1 MTASV
6 VIYTTRWCPFCIRAK
21 HLLQQKQVSFE
32 EIPVDSDRDLRA
44 EMAQRAGRTSV
55 PQIWINDEH
64 IGGCDELYAL
74 ERRGALDTLLHT
86 SH

>member
-1 MTASV
+1 M
-6 VIYTTRWCPFCIRAK
+6 
-21 HLLQQKQVSFE
+21 LQQKQVSFE

-44 EMAQRAGRTSV
+44 QMAQRAGRTSV
-55 PQIWINDEH
+55 PQIWINNEH

-74 ERRGALDTLLHT
+74 ERRGALDTLLHI

>member
-44 EMAQRAGRTSV
+44 QMAQRAGRTSV
-55 PQIWINDEH
+55 PQIWINNEH

>member
-1 MTASV
+1 M
-6 VIYTTRWCPFCIRAK
+6 
-21 HLLQQKQVSFE
+21 LQQKQVSFK

-44 EMAQRAGRTSV
+44 QMAQRAGRTSV
-55 PQIWINDEH
+55 PQIWINNEH

>member
-44 EMAQRAGRTSV
+44 QMAQRAGRTSV
-55 PQIWINDEH
+55 PQIWINNEH

-74 ERRGALDTLLHT
+74 ERRGALDTLLHI

>member
-1 MTASV
+1 M
-6 VIYTTRWCPFCIRAK
+6 
-21 HLLQQKQVSFE
+21 LQQKQVSFE

-44 EMAQRAGRTSV
+44 QMAQRAGRTSV
-55 PQIWINDEH
+55 PQIWINNEH